1 MFDQPDFALDEARP
15 VLDRITV
22 ECSALGFQAVLTLLL
37 AIACLV
43 LWRRRR
49 QPYFLTWALAWA
61 IYVARLSFMST
72 FLVRRNPV
80 WLVLHQAATYLSTLA
95 FLGAALQFS
104 HRFRWRWTHA
114 ALALAALAWSYAAI
128 MVIDSMVVAGLSSI
142 AVVFSATVATGVV
155 LWRQR
160 AQVPGASL
168 PLLAW
173 TFILWGVH
181 HLDYPLLRRFG
192 TAVLYG
198 VFVDMLFI
206 FAIALGVLFLVMGED
221 QRALAARS
229 RQLEQ
234 LTRLLLRAQEDER
247 RRIARDLH
255 DEAGQVLTAAKIELD
270 LAGPSRGS
278 ELVGRALAQIRNLS
292 NLLRPAALDLGLEPA
307 LRALT
312 DDFAE
317 HLAIDLAVDLP
328 SREPALVSASDVVVY
343 RVVQEALTNVARHA
357 AAAHVRIRLAR
368 SADGRATDVLVED
381 DGRGCEQVD
390 AHLGLL
396 GMRER
401 VTALGGTLEVGQATS
416 GGFRVSAR
424 VPDEVAA

>member
-1 MFDQPDFALDEARP
+1 MFQQPDFSLDGARP

-37 AIACLV
+37 AVACFV

-49 QPYFLTWALAWA
+49 QPYFLTWAVAWA

-72 FLVRRNPV
+72 FLVRREPE
-80 WLVLHQAATYLSTLA
+80 WLVLHQTATYLSTFA
-95 FLGAALQFS
+95 FLGAALQLS
-104 HRFRWRWTHA
+104 SGFRWRWRHALIAVA
-114 ALALAALAWSYAAI
+114 ALGWSYAAI
-128 MVIDSMVVAGLSSI
+128 MVIDSMVVAGVSSI
-142 AVVFSATVATGVV
+142 AVLFTVTVATGVV

-173 TFILWGVH
+173 TFVLWGVH
-181 HLDYPLLRRFG
+181 HLDYPLLRQFG

-206 FAIALGVLFLVMGED
+206 FAIALGVLFLVMGQD

-229 RQLEQ
+229 GQLEQ

-270 LAGPSRGS
+270 LAGQARGS

-307 LRALT
+307 LRALA

-317 HLAIDLAVDLP
+317 HLAIDLSVDLP
-328 SREPALVSASDVVVY
+328 GREPGQVSAADVVVY
-343 RVVQEALTNVARHA
+343 RVVQEAITNVARHA
-357 AAAHVRIRLAR
+357 GAEHVRIRLSR
-368 SADGRATDVLVED
+368 SAGGGATDVLVED
-381 DGRGCEQVD
+381 DGRGCERVN

-401 VTALGGTLEVGQATS
+401 VTALGGALDVGEGPG
-416 GGFRVSAR
+416 GGFRVRAR

>member
-1 MFDQPDFALDEARP
+1 VPEPSALPTDAARP

-37 AIACLV
+37 SVACLV

-49 QPYFLTWALAWA
+49 QPYFLAWA
-61 IYVARLSFMST
+61 IAWGIYVARLAFMST
-72 FLVRRNPV
+72 FLVRHDRT
-80 WLVLHQAATYLSTLA
+80 WLVLHQAATYLSTFALL
-95 FLGAALQFS
+95 FAALQFAGS
-104 HRFRWRWTHA
+104 FRWRWWHA
-114 ALALAALAWSYAAI
+114 LVVLTAVAWSYASI
-128 MVIDSMVVAGLSSI
+128 MVIESMVVAGISSI
-142 AVVFSATVATGVV
+142 AVLFAATVATGVV

-160 AQVPGASL
+160 ARVPGASL

-181 HLDYPLLRRFG
+181 HLDYPLLRSFG

-198 VFVDMLFI
+198 VFVDMAFI
-206 FAIALGVLFLVMGED
+206 FAIALGVLFLVQGED

-229 RQLEQ
+229 GQLEQ

-255 DEAGQVLTAAKIELD
+255 DEAGQLLTAAKIELD
-270 LAGPSRGS
+270 LSGHARGS
-278 ELVGRALAQIRNLS
+278 DLVGRALSQIRNLS
-292 NLLRPAALDLGLEPA
+292 NLLRPTALDLGLEPA
-307 LRALT
+307 LRALA

-317 HLAIDLAVDLP
+317 HLAIELSVDVP
-328 SREPALVSASDVVVY
+328 AREPGTISAADVVVY

-357 AAAHVRIRLAR
+357 RAEHVRIALTR
-368 SADGRATDVLVED
+368 SAGARATEILVED
-381 DGRGCEQVD
+381 DGRGCEQVQ

-401 VTALGGTLEVGQATS
+401 VTAMGGDLEVGEAPL
-416 GGFRVSAR
+416 GGFRVKAR

>member
-1 MFDQPDFALDEARP
+1 MFEQPELALSPPRA
-15 VLDRITV
+15 VLDRLTV

-37 AIACLV
+37 AVACFV

-49 QPYFLTWALAWA
+49 QPFFLTWAIAWG
-61 IYVARLSFMST
+61 IYVARLAFMST
-72 FLVRRNPV
+72 FLVRRDPV
-80 WLVLHQAATYLSTLA
+80 WLVLHQAATYLSTFAL
-95 FLGAALQFS
+95 LGAALQFS
-104 HRFRWRWTHA
+104 TGFQWRWRHGLW
-114 ALALAALAWSYAAI
+114 ALAALAWSYLAI
-128 MVIDSMVVAGLSSI
+128 VVIESMLVAGVTSV
-142 AVVFSATVATGVV
+142 AVLTSANVATGVV
-155 LWRQR
+155 LWRNR
-160 AQVPGASL
+160 SRSLGA
-168 PLLAW
+168 PLTFMAW
-173 TFILWGVH
+173 TFVLWGVH

-206 FAIALGVLFLVMGED
+206 FALALGVLFLVLAEE

-229 RQLEQ
+229 GQLEQ

-270 LAGPSRGS
+270 LSGQARGS
-278 ELVGRALAQIRNLS
+278 ELVGRALGQIRNLS
-292 NLLRPAALDLGLEPA
+292 NLLRPTALDLGLEPA
-307 LRALT
+307 IRALA

-317 HLAIDLAVDLP
+317 HLDIRLSFDV
-328 SREPALVSASDVVVY
+328 PARPPGTVSNADVVVY

-357 AAAHVRIRLAR
+357 RASAVRIALRHDATAR
-368 SADGRATDVLVED
+368 AIDVLVED
-381 DGRGCEQVD
+381 DGEGCEEVN

-401 VTALGGTLEVGQATS
+401 VTGMGGTLDVGTGAS
-416 GGFRVSAR
+416 GGFHVRAR

>member
-1 MFDQPDFALDEARP
+1 MLDQPDFSLDQARP
-15 VLDRITV
+15 VLDRVTV

-37 AIACLV
+37 AVACLV

-49 QPYFLTWALAWA
+49 QPFFLTWAAAWA
-61 IYVARLSFMST
+61 IYVARLAFMST
-72 FLVRRNPV
+72 FLVRRDPV
-80 WLVLHQAATYLSTLA
+80 WLVLHLTATYLSTFAL
-95 FLGAALQFS
+95 LGAALQLS
-104 HRFRWRWTHA
+104 GRFRWRWYHA
-114 ALALAALAWSYAAI
+114 GLAVAALAWSYLAI
-128 MVIDSMVVAGLSSI
+128 MVIESMIVAGVSSI
-142 AVVFSATVATGVV
+142 VVLSSATVATGVV

-160 AQVPGASL
+160 TRVPGASL

-173 TFILWGVH
+173 TFILWGIH
-181 HLDYPLLRRFG
+181 HLDYPLLRSFG

-198 VFVDMLFI
+198 VFVDVLFI
-206 FAIALGVLFLVMGED
+206 FAMALGVLFLVLGEE

-229 RQLEQ
+229 GQLEQ

-270 LAGPSRGS
+270 LAGQTRGS
-278 ELVGRALAQIRNLS
+278 ALVGRALGQVRNLS
-292 NLLRPAALDLGLEPA
+292 NLLRPAALDLGIEPA

-312 DDFAE
+312 DDFADL
-317 HLAIDLAVDLP
+317 LAIDLAVDLP
-328 SREPALVSASDVVVY
+328 AREPGQVSASDVVVY

-357 AAAHVRIRLAR
+357 RAEHVRIRVSR
-368 SADGRATDVLVED
+368 SADRRATEVLVDD
-381 DGRGCEQVD
+381 DGRGCEQVQ

-401 VTALGGTLEVGQATS
+401 VTALGGHLDVGEAPE
-416 GGFRVSAR
+416 GGFRVRAR